1 MLGAI
6 IGDMV
11 GSPYEFGN
19 RMMKSVDFPLW
30 IPRSQFTDDT
40 VLTLAVAE
48 GLINGY
54 NDPLLS
60 EQEVKRAL
68 LKYAHTYPRAGY
80 GERFIYWM
88 READPQPYNSFGNG
102 SAMRVSSAAWLYDTL
117 SDVELFAGVSARVTH
132 NHPEGLRG
140 AAATAA
146 AIYLART
153 GSSKEAIRTYIER
166 TYGYDLH
173 RTCDEIRPD
182 YKFCVSCQESVPEAI
197 ICFLEADSFE
207 RAIRLAVSLGGD
219 SDTQAAIAGSIA
231 EAYFGIPEEIKEE
244 GLSRLP
250 QRLRQAYHEY
260 VSFLIRSRTHQPD

>member
-19 RMMKSVDFPLW
+19 RMMKGTDFPLW

-48 GLINGY
+48 GLMNGY
-54 NDPLLS
+54 SDPQLS
-60 EQEVKRAL
+60 EIEVRNAL
-68 LKYAHTYPRAGY
+68 LKYGRLYPRAGY

-88 READPQPYNSFGNG
+88 READPKPYNSFGNG
-102 SAMRVSSAAWLYDTL
+102 SAMRVSSAGWLYDTL
-117 SDVELFAGVSARVTH
+117 SDVELFAAISARVTH
-132 NHPEGLRG
+132 NHPEGIKG
-140 AAATAA
+140 ARSVAA
-146 AIYLART
+146 AIYMART
-153 GSSKEAIRTYIER
+153 GSSKEEIRTYIEKE
-166 TYGYDLH
+166 YGYDLS

-182 YKFCVSCQESVPEAI
+182 YNFKVSCQESVPEAI
-197 ICFLEADSFE
+197 ICFLEADSYE

-231 EAYFGIPEEIKEE
+231 EAYFGIPEELKEE
-244 GLSRLP
+244 GLRRLP
-250 QRLRQAYHEY
+250 PRLRRAYDEY
-260 VSFLIRSRTHQPD
+260 IAFFIREKTKLPD